1 MLARILDP
9 GALSPS
15 ASFGLLLLRVVAGGT
30 MAAGHGWGKLLAFS
44 EKAGTF
50 PDPLGIGNRL
60 SMAGA
65 VGAELFCSVLVVLG
79 LGTRLAALPV
89 AFTMTIAAF
98 VIHAADPF
106 GRKELAVVYLAV
118 FLAIALVGPGRY
130 SLDARAFGGKK
141 RR

>member
-15 ASFGLLLLRVVAGGT
+15 TSLGLLLLRVAAGAT

-44 EKAGTF
+44 EEAATF

-60 SMAGA
+60 SMTGA
-65 VGAELFCSVLVVLG
+65 VGAELFCSALVALG

-89 AFTMTIAAF
+89 AFTMTVAAF
-98 VIHAADPF
+98 VIHASDPF
-106 GRKELAVVYLAV
+106 GRKELAIVYLAI
-118 FLAIALVGPGRY
+118 FLALAIVGPGRY
-130 SLDARAFGGKK
+130 SLDARWFGGK
-141 RR
+141 RRR